1 MERRSVRRKER
12 KKKSIR
18 RNLKAR
24 KSKPN
29 LSSLSLFSLC
39 VCLCSIYAQQ
49 LSLLLTLLLLHIP
62 SLSLTLSLSLS
73 LDGCRRKKVRFQA
86 LLSPLTFSHMCSIM
100 HIMSRISDSQSFH
113 LRKLADPT
121 GPRSMNNWLMAS
133 YLSHLR

>member
-62 SLSLTLSLSLS
+62 SLSLSLSLS
-73 LDGCRRKKVRFQA
+73 RWMSSEESEIPSSSESSHVLPHVLNHAHYVPDFRF
-86 LLSPLTFSHMCSIM
+86 PV
-100 HIMSRISDSQSFH
+100 ISFTKIGRPHWTQIDEQ
-113 LRKLADPT
+113 LAN
-121 GPRSMNNWLMAS
+121 G
-133 YLSHLR
+133 